1 MASQWMEDIPTC
13 SNSEHITH
21 FYTPST
27 EGTPLP
33 MATDHI
39 LIMKCWGIKSSD
51 KFPLARKS
59 GLRSSLLKWA
69 IKIRKVETKLLTA
82 PHQFPVI
89 PKEKWPVHFSP
100 KHQLP
105 WFFFFYVIFFP
116 LLFFPLLTFT
126 LVSSQGQQCQEE
138 CCLQDCKESHR
149 VSPPE
154 KDKLQR
160 REL

>member
-1 MASQWMEDIPTC
+1 MEAMASQWMEDIPTC

-82 PHQFPVI
+82 PRQFPVI

-105 WFFFFYVIFFP
+105 WFFFLCDFFSFIVLSTSYLHFGKFSRAAMP
-116 LLFFPLLTFT
+116 RGML
-126 LVSSQGQQCQEE
+126 SA
-138 CCLQDCKESHR
+138 R
-149 VSPPE
+149 
-154 KDKLQR
+154 LQR
-160 REL
+160 EP